1 MKLKFD
7 LNAVALTEFGVGR
20 DNGDG
25 RVYVYVP
32 ADASV
37 QKALGEMAVETWNA
51 MEANSDDPE
60 QYDPSEKHSGI
71 EHIYLPL
78 ADDLSAGMKEL
89 HEAVNL
95 TPDTAVLSDP
105 ASVYCYFARFVDKKG
120 NRLTAVRR
128 ATQFKGV
135 LSNHLIRWAN
145 DALKIIEDNV
155 FKLDNDFDLLV
166 DGSNIH
172 ILRPSG
178 FEFVGQMQSAIL
190 EAVPQNIHVIQKDI
204 SFVDF
209 DVIGTYAAKH
219 PRAARYLASI
229 CGQKEYRNIDK
240 RNLKK
245 LCGSTGVEFNEHQG
259 KLVFDEQHVMGFL
272 EVLDRRRY
280 EIELVKD
287 APERYRAASRQ
298 RLKKSSGGS

>member
-1 MKLKFD
+1 MKLQFD
-7 LNAVALTEFGVGR
+7 LTAVTLAEFGVGK
-20 DNGDG
+20 DNDDG

-37 QKALGEMAVETWNA
+37 QQALREMAVETWNA
-51 MEANSDDPE
+51 MSANSKDPD
-60 QYDPSEKHSGI
+60 QYDPSEKHGGI
-71 EHIYLPL
+71 EHLYLPL
-78 ADDLSAGMKEL
+78 TDAMGAGMKAL

-95 TPDTAVLSDP
+95 TPDTSVLADP
-105 ASVYCYFARFVDKKG
+105 AAVYCYFARFTDKKG

-135 LSNHLIRWAN
+135 LANHLIRWVN

-155 FKLDNDFDLLV
+155 FKLDNDFDLLI

-190 EAVPQNIHVIQKDI
+190 EAVPINIHVIQKDI
-204 SFVDF
+204 GFVDF
-209 DVIGTYAAKH
+209 DAIGTYAAKH

-229 CGQKEYRNIDK
+229 CAQKEYRNIDK

-245 LCGSTGVEFNEHQG
+245 LCGSTGVEFKEHQG
-259 KLVFDEQHVMGFL
+259 KLVFEKAHVMGFL

-298 RLKKSSGGS
+298 RIRKSAGGS